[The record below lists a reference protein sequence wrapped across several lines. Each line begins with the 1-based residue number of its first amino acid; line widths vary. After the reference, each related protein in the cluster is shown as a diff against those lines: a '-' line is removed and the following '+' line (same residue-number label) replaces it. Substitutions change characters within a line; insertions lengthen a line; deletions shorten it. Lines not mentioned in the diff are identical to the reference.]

1 MPQTPDGRHSQKIDL
16 LNDRL
21 RRDGA
26 RWRAKDTPISRLSPA
41 KFKRMLGWA
50 PAARARSMDKL
61 PFAPHLRSWSP
72 GDAFDQEVDWRNRNG
87 KNYVTPVRAQ
97 GGCGTCV
104 AFAVNAQVESMAL
117 IEHGIELDLSDADL
131 AFNGSH
137 LADCSGWEQGL
148 ALSDIKKDGVVSE
161 KRLSYDGV
169 FVPTNNSWTSPPSK
183 MPVAN
188 KKDFAVKVDTFSNVS
203 SIADR
208 KSYLTHVGPLSAGIT
223 AYDDFLSYGSGV
235 YSETKA
241 SKKIG
246 GHCILVVGY
255 SEANKSWLIKN
266 SWDTSW
272 GQGGFGEIAYGACD
286 IDTQTT
292 YFTSCGGITIPQA
305 LLDETI
311 RGIGNAKLTQTPLPE
326 CCDGFFSDDDDRRH
340 VLTGTAAGDIVETFF
355 HPEMGG
361 GQVTLT
367 NIRSL
372 RDVAAF
378 YTSDDSYRH
387 VIALDQ
393 EGVIS
398 EIYFSPKFGI
408 SSTVLATIG
417 GANKVC
423 GFYSPDD
430 DFRHAIVGT
439 ASGDIFEIFF
449 GKGKGQAK
457 LATIKDLMDVA
468 GFYSPDDDFRHV
480 IAASLDGTI
489 TEIYYHPKKGV
500 HSAVLATIPGV
511 RRIGAF
517 YAPKSNFYSRRV
529 LVMYEDA
536 GTRNICELRYSS
548 ASRFLRNE
556 LGAAAGAV
564 DLGGFFSHD
573 DQMSHCVIG
582 FSSGESREIFY

>member
-1 MPQTPDGRHSQKIDL
+1 MPQPPDSHSEKIRS
-16 LNDRL
+16 LNERL
-21 RRDGA
+21 EREGA
-26 RWRAKDTPISRLSPA
+26 RWRAKDTPISRLSPDS
-41 KFKRMLGWA
+41 FKRMLGWV
-50 PAARARSMDKL
+50 PAARAPLMDRA
-61 PFAPHLRSWSP
+61 PSAPHLLSWSP
-72 GDAFDQEVDWRNRNG
+72 GDPFDQEVDWRNRNG
-87 KNYVTPVRAQ
+87 KNYVTPVKAQ

-117 IEHGIELDLSDADL
+117 IEHGSALDLSDADL

-137 LADCSGWEQGL
+137 VADCSGWEQGL

-161 KRLSYDGV
+161 KRLPYNSV
-169 FVPTNNSWTSPPSK
+169 FVPTNDSWTSPPSK
-183 MPVAN
+183 VPVAN
-188 KKDFAVKVDTFSNVS
+188 KEDFAVKVDTFSNIS
-203 SIADR
+203 SISDR
-208 KSYLTHVGPLSAGIT
+208 KSYLTHVGPLTAGIT
-223 AYDDFLSYGSGV
+223 AYDDFASYGSGV
-235 YSETKA
+235 YSETKT
-241 SKKIG
+241 SKGIG
-246 GHCILVVGY
+246 GHCILVIGY
-255 SEANKSWLIKN
+255 SEANQSWLIKN

-292 YFTSCGGITIPQA
+292 YFTSCGGIKIPQA

-311 RGIGNAKLTQTPLPE
+311 AGIGNAKLTQTPQPE
-326 CCDGFFSDDDDRRH
+326 CCDGFYSDDDGRRH
-340 VLTGTAAGDIVETFF
+340 VITGTTSGDIIETFF
-355 HPEMGG
+355 HPKAGS
-361 GQVTLT
+361 GQVKLL
-367 NIRSL
+367 NVAGL
-372 RDVAAF
+372 RDVVSF

-393 EGVIS
+393 AGVVS

-408 SSTVLATIG
+408 SATVLATIG

-430 DFRHAIVGT
+430 DFRHAIVGA

-457 LATIKDLMDVA
+457 LATVMDLMDIA

-489 TEIYYHPKKGV
+489 TEIYYHPKKGL

-517 YAPKSNFYSRRV
+517 YAPKSEFYSRRV

-536 GTRNICELRYSS
+536 GTRKVCELRYSS
-548 ASRFLRNE
+548 ASRILRNE
-556 LGAAAGAV
+556 LVDAAGAV
-564 DLGGFFSHD
+564 DLGGFFSDD
-573 DQMSHCVIG
+573 DQMSHCVLG
-582 FSSGESREIFY
+582 YSSGESGELFY

>member
-1 MPQTPDGRHSQKIDL
+1 
-16 LNDRL
+16 
-21 RRDGA
+21 
-26 RWRAKDTPISRLSPA
+26 
-41 KFKRMLGWA
+41 
-50 PAARARSMDKL
+50 
-61 PFAPHLRSWSP
+61 
-72 GDAFDQEVDWRNRNG
+72 
-87 KNYVTPVRAQ
+87 
-97 GGCGTCV
+97 
-104 AFAVNAQVESMAL
+104 MAL

-137 LADCSGWEQGL
+137 VADCSGGEQGL
-148 ALSDIKKDGVVSE
+148 ALSDIKRDGVVSE
-161 KRLSYDGV
+161 KRLSYDSV
-169 FVPTNNSWTSPPSK
+169 FVPTNNSWTSPPSN

-188 KKDFAVKVDTFSNVS
+188 KEDFAVKVNHFSNIS

-208 KSYLTHVGPLSAGIT
+208 KSYLTHVGPLTAGIT
-223 AYDDFLSYGSGV
+223 AYDDFGAYGSGI
-235 YSETKA
+235 YSERKT

-246 GHCILVVGY
+246 GHCILVIGY
-255 SEANKSWLIKN
+255 SEANQSWLIKN

-272 GQGGFGEIAYGACD
+272 GQAGFGEIAYGACD

-292 YFTSCGGITIPQA
+292 YFTSCGGITIPQP

-311 RGIGNAKLTQTPLPE
+311 GGFGNATLRQTPQPE
-326 CCDGFFSDDDDRRH
+326 CCDGFFSDDDAIRH
-340 VLTGTAAGDIVETFF
+340 VITGTTAGDIVETFF
-355 HPEMGG
+355 HPEMGN
-361 GQVTLT
+361 GQVRLA
-367 NIRSL
+367 NITSL

-393 EGVIS
+393 DGVVS

-417 GANKVC
+417 GANRVC

-430 DFRHAIVGT
+430 DVRHAIVGA
-439 ASGDIFEIFF
+439 ASGDIFEVSF
-449 GKGKGQAK
+449 GKGKAQAQAK
-457 LATIKDLMDVA
+457 LATVKDPMDIA

-480 IAASLDGTI
+480 IAASLDGTM
-489 TEIYYHPKKGV
+489 TEIYYHPEKGM

-511 RRIGAF
+511 RRIAAF
-517 YAPKSNFYSRRV
+517 YAPKSKFYSRRV
-529 LVMYEDA
+529 IVMYEDA

-548 ASRFLRNE
+548 ASRLMRNE

-564 DLGGFFSHD
+564 DLGGFFSDD

-582 FSSGESREIFY
+582 FSSGESRELFY